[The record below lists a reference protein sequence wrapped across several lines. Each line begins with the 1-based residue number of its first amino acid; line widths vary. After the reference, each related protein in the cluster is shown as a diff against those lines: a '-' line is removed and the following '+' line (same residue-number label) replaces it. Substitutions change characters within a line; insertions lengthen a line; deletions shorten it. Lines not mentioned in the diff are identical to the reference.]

1 MGARA
6 GWRISFEG
14 EMVLAIAETL
24 VARDGEPGL
33 MADPL
38 PVSGGWSF
46 FDDDNAR
53 GPTCALVTNEAM
65 PSVADKLARARA
77 ALQATGR
84 DVVVKGTEA
93 MPVGR
98 IVELDEGNEWV
109 LGEMDK

>member
-1 MGARA
+1 MRA
-6 GWRISFEG
+6 LDAKRRQTR
-14 EMVLAIAETL
+14 V
-24 VARDGEPGL
+24 
-33 MADPL
+33 
-38 PVSGGWSF
+38 
-46 FDDDNAR
+46 N
-53 GPTCALVTNEAM
+53 
-65 PSVADKLARARA
+65 ARARA